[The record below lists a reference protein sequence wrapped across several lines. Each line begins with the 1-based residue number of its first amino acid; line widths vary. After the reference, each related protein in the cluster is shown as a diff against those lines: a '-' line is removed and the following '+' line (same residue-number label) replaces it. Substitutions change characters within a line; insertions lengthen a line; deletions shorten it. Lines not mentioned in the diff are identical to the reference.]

1 MRAFL
6 ASSFGQSCVLVAVC
20 AALMLP
26 NLGVASL
33 WDVDEGVNAEAARE
47 MMETGTWIVPTF
59 NYELRTQKPV
69 FLYWVQRASYNLF
82 GVTEWAARFPAV
94 LFSTGTV
101 LVIASLGR
109 RMFGPAVGML
119 AGVILATTIEFC
131 KLAHAAT
138 PDAPLIFFV
147 TLTLSLFWTGHE
159 HGKRTWFYTAPLA
172 CGLAVLTK
180 GPAFF
185 GLIGLIILSY
195 LLWGREWRRLWDARL
210 ISGLLIFLAV
220 TTPWYGAVAAET
232 KGAYI
237 RAFLGTEN
245 IGRFS
250 SAMEGHSGWPVYY
263 IGAILAFF
271 APWSV
276 FLFVMLWDSV
286 RNARAVSEQSKPYR
300 FLLCWFGVILLT
312 FSCAATKLPNYIAT
326 LYPALALLTANFL
339 IRWSNNSMT
348 MHHWI
353 MPTASISVGLIGVAV
368 VLGFLIIGGTVSIP
382 GVRIYPNLAPYAAL
396 GLCLLAGACGMGYS
410 LRAGNRDGFIASL
423 VASTVLF
430 VGFTAALPAIAF
442 EEYKAPRSLV
452 ADAGICDPDRDI
464 SIASYDY
471 IQPSATFYAQRKVI
485 RLVTPADVVDFLA
498 MPRPGYVFIP
508 ESKWSKIITTQS
520 IPHRIAAR
528 RFDFLRNEPILV
540 VTNERVDP

>member
-6 ASSFGQSCVLVAVC
+6 ISSFGQSCALVALC

-101 LVIASLGR
+101 LVLASLGR

-147 TLTLSLFWTGHE
+147 TLTLSLFWTGQE
-159 HGKRTWFYTAPLA
+159 HGRRTWFYTAPIA
-172 CGLAVLTK
+172 CGLAVMTK

-185 GLIGLIILSY
+185 GLIGFIIFSY
-195 LLWGREWRRLWDARL
+195 LLWCREWRRLWDARL
-210 ISGLLIFLAV
+210 ISGMLIFLAV
-220 TTPWYGAVAAET
+220 TAPWYGAVAAET

-276 FLFVMLWDSV
+276 FLFVMLGDGF
-286 RNARAVSEQSKPYR
+286 RNARTVSEESKPYC
-300 FLLCWFGVILLT
+300 FLLCWFGVIFLT

-326 LYPALALLTANFL
+326 LYPALALLTANYL
-339 IRWSNNSMT
+339 IRWCNGSMT
-348 MHHWI
+348 VPRWV
-353 MPTASISVGLIGVAV
+353 MPTAAVSVGLIGMAV
-368 VLGFLIIGGTVSIP
+368 ILGFLIIGGTIPLP
-382 GVRIYPNLAPYAAL
+382 GVRIYPNLAPFAAL
-396 GLCLLAGACGMGYS
+396 GLSFIAGACGMVYS
-410 LRAGNRDGFIASL
+410 LRSGNRDGFIASL

-430 VGFTAALPAIAF
+430 VGFTAALPAVAF
-442 EEYKAPRSLV
+442 EDYKAPRSLV
-452 ADAGICDPDRDI
+452 ADAGICVSDRDI
-464 SIASYDY
+464 HLASYDY
-471 IQPSATFYAQRKVI
+471 IQPSATFYAQRKVD
-485 RLVTPADVVDFLA
+485 RLVTPDDVVNFLLT
-498 MPRPGYVFIP
+498 PRPGYVFIP
-508 ESKWSKIITTQS
+508 ESKWSKIVTSQS